1 MEEPVAQSSHP
12 IKPYQ
17 NHKTMTKLKKK
28 TTVTKLQQLKQ
39 HNFGTKKQTQRS
51 MKQDRKFRN
60 KPMDLQSTDLK
71 SIHDK
76 GGKKMQWRKDSLH

>member
-1 MEEPVAQSSHP
+1 
-12 IKPYQ
+12 
-17 NHKTMTKLKKK
+17 
-28 TTVTKLQQLKQ
+28 
-39 HNFGTKKQTQRS
+39 

>member
-1 MEEPVAQSSHP
+1 
-12 IKPYQ
+12 
-17 NHKTMTKLKKK
+17 
-28 TTVTKLQQLKQ
+28 
-39 HNFGTKKQTQRS
+39 

-71 SIHDK
+71 SIYDK